1 MHFVYLEEIIAAH
14 LDMLFPGL
22 EVLASFP
29 FRITRDA
36 DLEIEV
42 DEASDL
48 LTTVEEIM
56 EQRAKGK
63 PVRIELDCSMHDNI
77 CHMLEKKL
85 GITSDMLF
93 PVSRPLGMADLMQ
106 LMSLDRPDLK
116 DTPFLPSISPD
127 IAEGKDIFYFDPA
140 IGISCS
146 ITRMTA
152 SPRW

>member
-1 MHFVYLEEIIAAH
+1 MSATACVPMTTDVHLIYIEEIIAAH

-22 EVLASFP
+22 DVVAAFP

-63 PVRIELDCSMHDNI
+63 PCVSKWNVPCMRISAI
-77 CHMLEKKL
+77 CWRRNW
-85 GITSDMLF
+85 GS
-93 PVSRPLGMADLMQ
+93 SRYDLPG
-106 LMSLDRPDLK
+106 RP
-116 DTPFLPSISPD
+116 PCRH
-127 IAEGKDIFYFDPA
+127 G
-140 IGISCS
+140 
-146 ITRMTA
+146 
-152 SPRW
+152 

>member
-1 MHFVYLEEIIAAH
+1 
-14 LDMLFPGL
+14 MLFPGL
-22 EVLASFP
+22 EVIASFP

-63 PVRIELDCSMHDNI
+63 PVRIELDCSMHENI

-85 GITSDMLF
+85 GVTS
-93 PVSRPLGMADLMQ
+93 RYDL
-106 LMSLDRPDLK
+106 PDQ
-116 DTPFLPSISPD
+116 PPCWH
-127 IAEGKDIFYFDPA
+127 G
-140 IGISCS
+140 
-146 ITRMTA
+146 
-152 SPRW
+152 